1 MIAFAASFILVVLA
15 EMGDKTQ
22 LLAMAFAM
30 KYSAYK
36 VLLAIFLAT
45 LLSNAFAVT
54 AGHLL
59 TAVIP
64 IYIITFVASLSF
76 IFFGIW
82 AIRAEKLQKQDKK
95 PSKFGP
101 MLTVG
106 IAFLLAE
113 MGDKTQLAAI
123 SLAVKYQDIFGVL
136 MGTTLAMVVADAI
149 GIIFGMAI
157 HKRLSEEKIRWFA
170 AVIFVLF
177 GLSGVYGV
185 LSARLGSL
193 LHVWGIILFISAG
206 AVFGLYYFSRPQK
219 DPEERV

>member
-1 MIAFAASFILVVLA
+1 MIAFAASFILVVFA

-30 KYSAYK
+30 KYSIYK

-54 AGHLL
+54 AGRLL

-64 IYIITFVASLSF
+64 IDIITFVASLSF

-82 AIRAEKLQKQDKK
+82 TIRGERFEEEDKRG
-95 PSKFGP
+95 SKFGP
-101 MLTVG
+101 ILTVG
-106 IAFLLAE
+106 IAFFLAE

-136 MGTTLAMVVADAI
+136 MGTTIAMVVADAI
-149 GIIFGMAI
+149 GIIFGMVI
-157 HKRLSEEKIRWFA
+157 HKRLSEEKIKWIA
-170 AVIFVLF
+170 AVIFILF
-177 GLSGVYGV
+177 GLSGVYKV
-185 LSARLGSL
+185 LSGRMESL
-193 LHVWGIILFISAG
+193 LCTWGILLFISA
-206 AVFGLYYFSRPQK
+206 ATVCCLYYFSRPQK
-219 DPEERV
+219 DSKAEV

>member
-1 MIAFAASFILVVLA
+1 MIAFAASFILVVFA

-30 KYSAYK
+30 KYSIYK

-59 TAVIP
+59 TAVMP
-64 IYIITFVASLSF
+64 IDIITFVASLSF

-82 AIRAEKLQKQDKK
+82 TIRTEKLEGQDKK
-95 PSKFGP
+95 ASKFGP
-101 MLTVG
+101 ILTVG

-113 MGDKTQLAAI
+113 MGDKTQLATI
-123 SLAVKYQDIFGVL
+123 SLAVKYQNIFGVL
-136 MGTTLAMVVADAI
+136 MGTTLAMVAADAI
-149 GIIFGMAI
+149 GIIFGRVI
-157 HKRLSEEKIRWFA
+157 HKRLSEEKIKWFA

-193 LHVWGIILFISAG
+193 LHIWGVILFISACS
-206 AVFGLYYFSRPQK
+206 VCGLYYFSRPQK
-219 DPEERV
+219 NPKKRV